1 MREIAS
7 IVAVMMFS
15 ACVPP
20 GAVGYGPPPYTAP
33 PPVST
38 TTAPP
43 PPPPEEEEGN
53 ATVGE
58 YLEDEPD
65 LAYVD
70 EPTPAPPTPPP
81 PPPVGWV
88 RVSIVSA
95 LIGPAKVDGTHW
107 DGPGKQVDRATM
119 SKLSSALVGVNA
131 YAAAATI
138 MADLAQTALDK
149 PDPKGS
155 AVLETA
161 HGTQT
166 LALTMSFRDTFTP
179 QWAAVTFDRV
189 DLASDPRIRLTV
201 NDHDAFQDDAIA
213 TVEIGRSAME
223 AAVRAGHIYQVPVA
237 DQSLNQLLFV
247 GISVSAVE

>member
-7 IVAVMMFS
+7 IVAVMVFS

-20 GAVGYGPPPYTAP
+20 GAVGYGPPQYAAP
-33 PPVST
+33 APVST
-38 TTAPP
+38 TTAPAS
-43 PPPPEEEEGN
+43 PPPEEDEGN

-70 EPTPAPPTPPP
+70 DPAPAPPPQPAGR
-81 PPPVGWV
+81 VK
-88 RVSIVSA
+88 VSIVSA
-95 LIGPAKVDGTHW
+95 LIGPAKIDGTHW
-107 DGPGKQVDRATM
+107 DGPGKQVGRATL

-149 PDPKGS
+149 PDPEGL

-161 HGTQT
+161 QGTQMQD
-166 LALTMSFRDTFTP
+166 LKMFFRDTFTP
-179 QWAAVTFDRV
+179 QWAAVTFDRI
-189 DLASDPRIRLTV
+189 DLASDPRIRLV
-201 NDHDAFQDDAIA
+201 LADVDAFQDDAIA
-213 TVEIGRSAME
+213 TIEIGRGAME
-223 AAVRAGHIYQVPVA
+223 AAARAGQIYQVPVA

>member
-1 MREIAS
+1 MREIGS

-20 GAVGYGPPPYTAP
+20 GAVGYGPAPYAAP
-33 PPVST
+33 APVST
-38 TTAPP
+38 TAAPV

-70 EPTPAPPTPPP
+70 DPATPPP
-81 PPPVGWV
+81 AGRVK
-88 RVSIVSA
+88 VSIASA

-107 DGPGKQVDRATM
+107 DGPGKQVDRATI
-119 SKLSSALVGVNA
+119 SKLSSALAGVNA

-138 MADLAQTALDK
+138 MADLAQAALDK
-149 PDPKGS
+149 PDPKGL

-161 HGTQT
+161 QGPQT
-166 LALTMSFRDTFTP
+166 RDLTMFFRDTFTP
-179 QWAAVTFDRV
+179 QWAAVTFDRI
-189 DLASDPRIRLTV
+189 DLASDPRIRLV
-201 NDHDAFQDDAIA
+201 LADHDAFQDDAIA

-223 AAVRAGHIYQVPVA
+223 AAARGGQIYQVPVA